1 MKHMTTPEE
10 SKEALSGA
18 AEESNAS
25 REDQDEESKLRRR
38 WGRLVGDYGPYPCYQ
53 KAPASGLLAVQKR
66 KREAVESWA
75 RDFEV
80 PHACTTLEEVLA
92 VPDLDAVVVSST
104 PNMHFPHETKGS
116 GLFVE
121 YRWLILIRFQDAE
134 TKTS

>member
-1 MKHMTTPEE
+1 MRKVNCAVVGAGWWATTAHIPAIKKHPQ
-10 SKEALSGA
+10 A
-18 AEESNAS
+18 
-25 REDQDEESKLRRR
+25 D
-38 WGRLVGDYGPYPCYQ
+38 
-53 KAPASGLLAVQKR
+53 LLAVQKR
-66 KREAVESWA
+66 KREAVESLA

-121 YRWLILIRFQDAE
+121 YWWLILIRFQDAE